1 MEVFDLYDQFGKKLN
16 KKMKRGTTNN
26 IGEYHRV
33 VHIWILNDKNQYLIQ
48 QRNKATDRY
57 PYQWAPTAGAV
68 ISGETS
74 LEAAQRE
81 VMEELGIEIKN
92 EAFNFI
98 DSLYIKDPK
107 SNYIIDL
114 FLIKKN
120 IKLGGLNIDRVE
132 VKDITYKT
140 KKQIIK
146 MIENSEFWNF
156 IRDLPEHDYFS
167 ILEKSN
173 T

>member
-1 MEVFDLYDQFGKKLN
+1 MEIFDLYDQYGKKLN

-33 VHIWILNDKNQYLIQ
+33 VHIWILNDNNQYLIQ
-48 QRNKATDRY
+48 QRNKTTDRY

-74 LEAAQRE
+74 IDAAQRE
-81 VMEELGIEIKN
+81 VFEELGIEIKK
-92 EAFNFI
+92 EAFI
-98 DSLYIKDPK
+98 YVDSLYVNNPK

-120 IKLGGLNIDRVE
+120 IKLGGLIIDKTE
-132 VKDITYKT
+132 VKDVTYKT
-140 KKQIIK
+140 KKEIIE

-156 IRDLPEHDYFS
+156 IKDLPDHNYFS

-173 T
+173 K